1 MGPLAPAPR
10 ILCRPPGP
18 EGHQAKHGAV
28 LRVLTWG
35 LLDNFKHRP
44 IASVAC
50 ELFSHF
56 YMVGRNQEK
65 SVGTHEPATEA
76 NGASRV
82 CRGAASLPLQVPG
95 KAQRRTGGSQESSLG
110 PEHSTMGNGSQAGIQ
125 PRLRPAPGLAG
136 GRCLLPAGA
145 QETGRC
151 RAAPTRGQT
160 RRPHGD
166 RRDAL
171 QDSET
176 RGSAHGVTVADAETL
191 PVFSKPYNDFFCSSS
206 SCCLLCRHTKH
217 LKDKDV
223 TTLPEGADTRR
234 GHRAAGTLLGQ
245 QARSQR
251 LTIFPLHASL
261 NSPD

>member
-1 MGPLAPAPR
+1 MALMARNFPQTTFHSSTSSEAERGVADGTLGRAGILRPSPQTPPAMGPLAPAPR

-125 PRLRPAPGLAG
+125 GWPAAAVYCLREPRRQG
-136 GRCLLPAGA
+136 GAERH
-145 QETGRC
+145 
-151 RAAPTRGQT
+151 
-160 RRPHGD
+160 PHGD
-166 RRDAL
+166 RRDAHTGT
-171 QDSET
+171 DAMPSRT
-176 RGSAHGVTVADAETL
+176 R
-191 PVFSKPYNDFFCSSS
+191 K
-206 SCCLLCRHTKH
+206 
-217 LKDKDV
+217 
-223 TTLPEGADTRR
+223 
-234 GHRAAGTLLGQ
+234 RAALPT
-245 QARSQR
+245 A
-251 LTIFPLHASL
+251 
-261 NSPD
+261 